1 MRHIHFLPAKD
12 VVKMLISQVFISE
25 RLEEVDL
32 TLMLPIHTTYT
43 SLHMLWNKRSAIPVR
58 GMQLPDL
65 CFHYPI

>member
-1 MRHIHFLPAKD
+1 
-12 VVKMLISQVFISE
+12 MLISQVFISE